1 MTTRDLTKLTKK
13 YSPREITTAV
23 KVLVDV
29 LAMQD
34 KEDFKAV
41 DPKDE
46 FTPQQIKRLQKQ
58 LQDHKGGKP
67 KYLSLKEVT
76 HVLGL

>member
-1 MTTRDLTKLTKK
+1 MATKDITKLTKK

-29 LAMQD
+29 LALQQ
-34 KEDFKAV
+34 EGDFKTI

-46 FTPQQIKRLQKQ
+46 FTPAQIKRLQKQ
-58 LQDHKGGKP
+58 LTEHRKGKSAH
-67 KYLSLKEVT
+67 LSLSQVSNA
-76 HVLGL
+76 LGL

>member
-1 MTTRDLTKLTKK
+1 MTTRDITKLTKK
-13 YSPREITTAV
+13 YSPQEITTAV

-34 KEDFKAV
+34 NEDIKTI
-41 DPKDE
+41 DPKVE

-58 LQDHKGGKP
+58 LQDHEAGKS
-67 KYLSLKEVT
+67 KLLSLKQVT
-76 HVLGL
+76 HALGL

>member
-1 MTTRDLTKLTKK
+1 MTTRDITKLTKK

-34 KEDFKAV
+34 KSDFSAV

-58 LQDHKGGKP
+58 LAEHNKGKS
-67 KYLSLKEVT
+67 KSLSLKEVA
-76 HVLGL
+76 HALGL